1 MTSRAPDR
9 TVKLLIAEDSS
20 LFADAIVGI
29 LEEDPAIR
37 VVGVAKNGE
46 QALAMTESLRPDVVL
61 MDVFMPVLDGL
72 TAVQAIMAKGPTPI
86 VVMTAGLEGPA
97 GSLAFVALS
106 KGAADKVRA
115 KIAAMVK
122 AEGLDLDE
130 VMGRTKKARGA
141 AKTKVKPKYRNPA
154 DPSQQW
160 SGRGRQPLWF
170 VAAVKAGKK
179 DKDLLIR

>member
-1 MTSRAPDR
+1 MAIDIKS
-9 TVKLLIAEDSS
+9 LNHNQLSELIA
-20 LFADAIVGI
+20 
-29 LEEDPAIR
+29 
-37 VVGVAKNGE
+37 
-46 QALAMTESLRPDVVL
+46 QA
-61 MDVFMPVLDGL
+61 
-72 TAVQAIMAKGPTPI
+72 QARQAELK
-86 VVMTAGLEGPA
+86 
-97 GSLAFVALS
+97 